1 MSSVHRLPNTG
12 YIAMQEMCEKIQE
25 MARQVNI
32 SILADDDTGYD
43 STVNVRRTVESF
55 AKSGPARVIIEDQ
68 AWPKRCGHIK
78 GKSAGSREDAYARI
92 QAAHDARD
100 QSQDIFILARIDAIF
115 VEALLDRNAMKMC
128 MAEIDMPMLTNELIY
143 VGLADRLK
151 GIRDALGPSGGGL
164 RLDRRV

>member
-68 AWPKRCGHIK
+68 AWPKLIRVFASSFLEGCGHIK

-128 MAEIDMPMLTNELIY
+128 MAEIDMPMLTN
-143 VGLADRLK
+143 VNHR
-151 GIRDALGPSGGGL
+151 GGGG
-164 RLDRRV
+164 